1 VSSLFLEIPQP
12 YEITSLRGR
21 IRSELIGE
29 NGLLRR
35 NEDDTLVEPFPELVE
50 DLIYHQLNFDYDV
63 IVWAYVKLNT
73 CLIGTANQDSAFM
86 MDRLRQIIIEA

>member
-35 NEDDTLVEPFPELVE
+35 NEDDTLVEPFPELVV
-50 DLIYHQLNFDYDV
+50 NFSIFV
-63 IVWAYVKLNT
+63 SFNKIL
-73 CLIGTANQDSAFM
+73 
-86 MDRLRQIIIEA
+86 